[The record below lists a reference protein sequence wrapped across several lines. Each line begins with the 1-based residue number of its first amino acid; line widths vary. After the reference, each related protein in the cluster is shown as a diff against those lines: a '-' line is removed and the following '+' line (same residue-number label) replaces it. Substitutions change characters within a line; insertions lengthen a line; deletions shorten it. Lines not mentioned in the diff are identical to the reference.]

1 VNDTQM
7 KTQQSNR
14 SGGMWLMFDKLGAVG
29 AVLSV
34 VASPCCF
41 PLFATIGG
49 VLGLG
54 SIPILR
60 GNAAVLIQAMTALAF
75 VGQMAAYRQHRR
87 RGPLLTSAASV
98 GLVILAYFV
107 SYHVLLIYGALA
119 GLTVAAVWNLVISR
133 RVRSCCWV
141 ADARSVA

>member
-1 VNDTQM
+1 
-7 KTQQSNR
+7 
-14 SGGMWLMFDKLGAVG
+14 MFDKLGAVG
-29 AVLSV
+29 AILSV
-34 VASPCCF
+34 VSAPCCF

-60 GNAAVLIQAMTALAF
+60 DNAPGLIQAMTALAF
-75 VGQMAAYRQHRR
+75 AGQTAAYRQHRR

-119 GLTVAAVWNLVISR
+119 GLTVAAGWNLVISR
-133 RVRSCCWV
+133 RARSCSSV
-141 ADARSVA
+141 ADARPQSHEAE